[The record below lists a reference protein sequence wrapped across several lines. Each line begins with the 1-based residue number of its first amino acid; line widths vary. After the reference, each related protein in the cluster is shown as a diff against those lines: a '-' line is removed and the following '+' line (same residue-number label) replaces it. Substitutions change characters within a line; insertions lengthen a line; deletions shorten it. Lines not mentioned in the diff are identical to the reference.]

1 MPSRRRSLLG
11 SLGLF
16 LAAILALLLAA
27 RWEALAPQGL
37 APRPDLL
44 LLLLL
49 ASVAM
54 ILHRPF
60 EGSTLGVGALVAAV
74 VTGIFGTVPAA
85 SVGGLAVLLADLL
98 RRFLRRRSP
107 LVAAERRRRRRS
119 LEGAS
124 LIVLAL
130 LGGGTAARL
139 LVKDAAAPLL
149 RVAVA
154 GAMYGLLVLALRFFV
169 QRLRRTERE
178 RTSRENLSTLGLDLA
193 AWSMGLAVVD
203 VASRLSGT
211 VAGAL
216 VAGFA
221 LLSLEAAR
229 HALQHGLSKQRV
241 DDLERL
247 GRATR
252 RMAVSTGEPGFSRV
266 AERLR
271 IECSNVVPFRWF
283 QFELL
288 ASDAPYRSWW
298 AGPDRRLSEGA
309 PEIPPSP
316 PPLPG
321 IHRRRT
327 WQVIERSLES
337 TSQRFGRL
345 RLWCDPRQL
354 EDEAVDLLDD
364 LLPQMVGSL
373 EKALLDREAKLDPL
387 TGLALRRVL
396 EERLS
401 SAYRESCKHGEPM
414 AIILCDLDF
423 FKRVNDTYGHA
434 AGDQVLVAT
443 AELLR
448 RHGEGEGR
456 LAARYG
462 GEEFV
467 LLLEGIGGGQALAV
481 AETLRREVEALPLEV
496 EGETLN
502 LTLSLGVAVFPELTA
517 KRAQE
522 LQELADEALYEAKRH
537 GRNRCLLNLGRG
549 RFQTIRGEILRSPA
563 VDPENDQEAPA
574 PRFFA

>member
-1 MPSRRRSLLG
+1 M
-11 SLGLF
+11 GLF
-16 LAAILALLLAA
+16 LAALLALLWAA

-37 APRPDLL
+37 APRPELL

-49 ASVAM
+49 AAVAM

-74 VTGIFGTVPAA
+74 TTGTFGAAPAA
-85 SVGGLAVLLADLL
+85 WVGGIAALMADLL

-119 LEGAS
+119 LETAS
-124 LIVLAL
+124 LIVFAL
-130 LGGGTAARL
+130 LGGGALAQ
-139 LVKDAAAPLL
+139 LVVRDEAPPIL
-149 RVAVA
+149 RVAIS
-154 GAMYGLLVLALRFFV
+154 GAAYGLLLLALRFLV
-169 QRLRRTERE
+169 QRLRRQERL
-178 RTSRENLSTLGLDLA
+178 RTWQENVSALAVDLA
-193 AWSMGLAVVD
+193 AWGVGLAVVE
-203 VASRLSGT
+203 VASGLSGT
-211 VAGAL
+211 IAAVL

-229 HALQHGLSKQRV
+229 HALHHGLSKQRV

-252 RMAVSTGEPGFSRV
+252 RMAVSTGETGFSRV

-271 IECSNVVPFRWF
+271 IECSNVVPFQWF

-298 AGPDRRLSEGA
+298 AGPDRRLRDGV
-309 PEIPPSP
+309 PELPLSP

-321 IHRRRT
+321 IHRRQT

-337 TSQRFGRL
+337 TRQRFGRL
-345 RLWCDPRQL
+345 RLWADPRQL
-354 EDEAVDLLDD
+354 DDEAVDLLDE
-364 LLPQMVGSL
+364 LLPQMVASL

-396 EERLS
+396 EDRLS
-401 SAYRESCKHGEPM
+401 NAYRESCKHGEPM

-423 FKRVNDTYGHA
+423 FKKINDTYGHA

-443 AELLR
+443 ARLLDGYG
-448 RHGEGEGR
+448 GEEGR

-462 GEEFV
+462 GEEFI
-467 LLLEGIGGGQALAV
+467 LLLEGTGGAQALAV
-481 AETLRREVEALPLEV
+481 AETLRREVEALELQV
-496 EGETLN
+496 EGTRLQ

-517 KRAQE
+517 KKAQE
-522 LQELADEALYEAKRH
+522 LLELADEALYEAKRA

-549 RFQTIRGEILRSPA
+549 RFQTIRGEILQSPETGLEG
-563 VDPENDQEAPA
+563 DSEHPA
-574 PRFFA
+574 PRIFA